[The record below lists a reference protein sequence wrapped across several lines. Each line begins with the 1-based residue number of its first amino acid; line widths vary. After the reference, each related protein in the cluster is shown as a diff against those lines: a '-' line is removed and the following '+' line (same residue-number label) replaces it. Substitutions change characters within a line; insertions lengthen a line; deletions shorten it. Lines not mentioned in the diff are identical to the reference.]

1 MRLKALLAGI
11 AAAGLLAGSAGYGI
25 ALAGAD
31 DGDPRDR
38 GPRTGA
44 QHDMTGTHGQMASMH
59 GRLMRDAEMREMH
72 RGMRRD
78 PEMRRMHEA
87 MGQMPGAMGHAGA
100 GADAGHGHEMRGG

>member
-25 ALAGAD
+25 ALAGTD
-31 DGDPRDR
+31 NGDLRDG

-44 QHDMTGTHGQMASMH
+44 QHDMNGTHGQMASMH
-59 GRLMRDAEMREMH
+59 GRMMRDAEMREMH
-72 RGMRRD
+72 RGMMRD

-87 MGQMPGAMGHAGA
+87 MGEMAGAMGHAGA
-100 GADAGHGHEMRGG
+100 GARHGHEMRGG

>member
-1 MRLKALLAGI
+1 MRLKALLACI

-25 ALAGAD
+25 ALAGTD
-31 DGDPRDR
+31 DGDLRDG

-44 QHDMTGTHGQMASMH
+44 QHDMNGTHGQMASMH
-59 GRLMRDAEMREMH
+59 GRMMREAEMREMH

-87 MGQMPGAMGHAGA
+87 MGEMGHAGA
-100 GADAGHGHEMRGG
+100 GARHGHEMRGG

>member
-1 MRLKALLAGI
+1 MRLRALLAGI

-25 ALAGAD
+25 ALAGTD
-31 DGDPRDR
+31 DGDLRDG

-44 QHDMTGTHGQMASMH
+44 QHDMNGTHGQMASMH
-59 GRLMRDAEMREMH
+59 GRMMRDAEMREMH

-87 MGQMPGAMGHAGA
+87 MGEMGHAGA
-100 GADAGHGHEMRGG
+100 GARHGHEMRGG

>member
-1 MRLKALLAGI
+1 MRLRALLAGI

-25 ALAGAD
+25 ALAGTD
-31 DGDPRDR
+31 DGDLRDG

-44 QHDMTGTHGQMASMH
+44 QHDMNGTHGQMASMH
-59 GRLMRDAEMREMH
+59 GRMMREAEMREMH

-87 MGQMPGAMGHAGA
+87 MGEMGHAGA
-100 GADAGHGHEMRGG
+100 GARHGHEMRGG

>member
-1 MRLKALLAGI
+1 MRLRALLAGI

-25 ALAGAD
+25 ALAGTD
-31 DGDPRDR
+31 DGDLRDG

-44 QHDMTGTHGQMASMH
+44 QHDMNGTHGQMASMH
-59 GRLMRDAEMREMH
+59 GRMMREAEMREMH

-87 MGQMPGAMGHAGA
+87 MGEMGHAGA
-100 GADAGHGHEMRGG
+100 GARHGREMRGG

>member
-25 ALAGAD
+25 ALAGTD
-31 DGDPRDR
+31 DGDLRDG

-44 QHDMTGTHGQMASMH
+44 QHDMNGTHGQMASMH
-59 GRLMRDAEMREMH
+59 GRMMRDAGMREMH

-87 MGQMPGAMGHAGA
+87 MGEMGHAGA
-100 GADAGHGHEMRGG
+100 GARHGHEMRGG

>member
-87 MGQMPGAMGHAGA
+87 MGEMAGAMGHAGA
-100 GADAGHGHEMRGG
+100 GARHGHEMRGG